1 MHSRIIFTAILLL
14 SGLWLTAQNEWPREI
29 PYKENGKIIIFQPQ
43 PESYV
48 GNKLKSRAAISIR
61 EKAESEPI
69 YGVIWS
75 ECVTETNR
83 DTRLLS
89 LESVKVTDARFPD
102 SPAVKD
108 LDEFKAFIE
117 SDAPTWDLEIS
128 LDQLLTELEHCTASK
143 AENLNT
149 APPKIY
155 YSEKPTTL
163 IIIDGEPR
171 TKYDEDMKLDR
182 VMNSP
187 FLIVKEKEQ
196 YYLYAGGLWYTSSEV
211 KKGWRHTDKL
221 SKKVKKID
229 KKIKDEE
236 KKIEASP
243 DVKPEKPTGV
253 IVSTEPA
260 ELLQTD
266 GPATYANVEGTNLL
280 FVANSESLLFKEVD
294 SQDNYILLSGRWYK
308 SFGLDGPWTYVPS
321 DKLPADFAKIPE
333 GSEKD
338 VVLAS
343 VAGTKAADEAIRDA
357 QLPQTAKVDR
367 KSATA
372 SVTYDGEPKFEPING
387 TNLELAVNAS
397 TTVMRDGNKYYLVDN
412 GVWFVSSS
420 AKGPW
425 QVSEDRPEQVNQI
438 PPENSAYNTRYVYV
452 YESTP
457 EYVYVGYTPGYLGN
471 YVYGPTIV
479 YGTGFYYQPWYGAY
493 YYPHPWTYGF
503 GMYYNPYM
511 GWGMNMTFAYH
522 VGWGG
527 YYGGYYGHYGGWYG
541 PPMYHPPYHPHYP
554 PGGGGGYY
562 GPRPGGGTGVNN
574 NPRPVPYNDGR
585 QTNNIY
591 NNRKDVSTRDR
602 VPTKEGGRPSQQPS
616 TRPGSN
622 KPSTQPSTRPS
633 TERPST
639 QPSTRPS
646 TKPSTQPS
654 TRPSTQP
661 STRPSQPTT
670 KDNNVMTDK
679 SGNMYQRDNNGNWN
693 QRNNNS
699 WQPSQNTRQMDQMQ
713 QSRDRGNYR
722 TQQSQQRS
730 APTRS
735 AAPSGGGGGRRG

>member
-1 MHSRIIFTAILLL
+1 MYPRIVISIILSL

-29 PYKENGKIIIFQPQ
+29 PYKDNGRIIIFQPQ
-43 PESYV
+43 PESLV

-61 EKAESEPI
+61 EKTESEPI
-69 YGVIWS
+69 YGVVWT
-75 ECVTETNR
+75 ECITETNR
-83 DTRLLS
+83 DTRMMT
-89 LESVKVTDARFPD
+89 LESIKVTDTRFPD

-108 LDEFKAFIE
+108 LANFKKFIE
-117 SDAPTWDLEIS
+117 TEAPTWGLEIS
-128 LDQLLTELEHCTASK
+128 LDQLLTELENSTATK

-155 YSEKPTTL
+155 YTEKPTTL

-187 FLIVKEKEQ
+187 YLILEEKDQ
-196 YYLYAGGLWYTSSEV
+196 YYLYAGGLWYTSTEV

-221 SKKVKKID
+221 PKKVKKVD
-229 KKIKDEE
+229 KKIKENE
-236 KKIEASP
+236 KEIDASA
-243 DVKPEKPTGV
+243 DVKPGKPTDI
-253 IVSTEPA
+253 IVTTEPA
-260 ELLQTD
+260 ELLSTS

-280 FVANSESLLFKEVD
+280 FVVNSESQIFKAVE
-294 SQDNYILLSGRWYK
+294 SQDNFILLSGRWYK
-308 SFGLDGPWTYVPS
+308 SFGLDGPWTYVS
-321 DKLPADFAKIPE
+321 ADKLPADFAKIPE

-338 VVLAS
+338 IVLAS
-343 VAGTKAADEAIRDA
+343 VAGTKAAEEAVRDA

-367 KSATA
+367 KSAKA
-372 SVTYDGEPKFEPING
+372 SVTYDGDPKFEPIKG
-387 TNLELAVNAS
+387 TNIELAVNAS
-397 TTVMRDGNKYYLVDN
+397 TTVMRDGNQYYLVDN
-412 GVWFVSSS
+412 GVWFVSNS

-425 QVSEDRPEQVNQI
+425 QVSEDRPDQVDQI
-438 PPENSAYNTRYVYV
+438 PPESSAYNTRYVYV

-479 YGTGFYYQPWYGAY
+479 YGTGYYYQPWYGAY
-493 YYPHPWTYGF
+493 YYPQPWSYGF

-511 GWGMNMTFAYH
+511 GWGMSMTYAYH

-574 NPRPVPYNDGR
+574 NPRVEHYNDGR

-602 VPTKEGGRPSQQPS
+602 VPSAESGRPS
-616 TRPGSN
+616 TRPGST
-622 KPSTQPSTRPS
+622 KPNQQPSTRPS

-646 TKPSTQPS
+646 TERPSTQPATRPSTQPS

-661 STRPSQPTT
+661 ATRE
-670 KDNNVMTDK
+670 NNVMTDK
-679 SGNMYQRDNNGNWN
+679 SGKMYQRDKNGTWN
-693 QRNNNS
+693 ERNNNT

-722 TQQSQQRS
+722 TQQSQQRA

-735 AAPSGGGGGRRG
+735 AAPRGGGGRRG